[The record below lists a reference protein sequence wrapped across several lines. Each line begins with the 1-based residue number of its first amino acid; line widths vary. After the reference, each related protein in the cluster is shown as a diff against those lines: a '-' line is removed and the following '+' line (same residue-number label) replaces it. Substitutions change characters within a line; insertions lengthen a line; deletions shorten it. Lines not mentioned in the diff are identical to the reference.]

1 MNAKCAVKFSCLKRL
16 LSSLPLP
23 ELLTILG
30 LIFADLT
37 IVAILA
43 TANIPKDVSLIL
55 SKCIWIGFGVAIFL
69 VLVLIPKT
77 ILEYRRLT
85 FDYELISKYDEK
97 FEGLDPARQKAAK
110 VCKDYLNLD
119 KSGTDEVSKWEFID
133 KHDRS
138 RVEPIL
144 DFFED
149 LGFYLNGDQFSDLI
163 VHHYF
168 HHWIRGYYS
177 ILKSYVDFYRKE
189 SGDKSAYI
197 FIEPLF
203 QRVSV
208 VEQKYEYPKLLLD
221 TKEEKIDFIDDELE
235 GEK

>member
-1 MNAKCAVKFSCLKRL
+1 MF
-16 LSSLPLP
+16 SSLPLP
-23 ELLTILG
+23 EFLTILG

-37 IVAILA
+37 ILAILA
-43 TANIPKDVSLIL
+43 TGNVSTNTSSIL
-55 SKCIWIGFGVAIFL
+55 NKCIWIGIVVAIIL
-69 VLVLIPKT
+69 VAVLVPKAM
-77 ILEYRRLT
+77 LEYRRKT
-85 FDYELISKYDEK
+85 FEYDLISKYDEK
-97 FEGLDPARQKAAK
+97 FENLDPARQKAAK
-110 VCKDYLNLD
+110 VCKDYLNFN
-119 KSGTDEVSKWEFID
+119 KSGIDEVSKWEFIG

-149 LGFYLNGDQFSDLI
+149 LGFYLQGDQFSDLI

-177 ILKSYVDFYRKE
+177 VLKSYIDLYRKE

-197 FIEPLF
+197 HIEPLF

-208 VEQKYEYPKLLLD
+208 IEQKYEYPKLLLD